1 MNEELGLMPSFAVR
15 VFIGVV
21 PVLGLH
27 DLPIDLIQIIQTVK
41 EVGIGNLR
49 VSFIKSLNS
58 P

>member
-1 MNEELGLMPSFAVR
+1 VNEELGLMPSFAVR

-41 EVGIGNLR
+41 EVGISNLR

>member
-1 MNEELGLMPSFAVR
+1 VNEELGLMPSFAVR

>member
-1 MNEELGLMPSFAVR
+1 MNEVLGLMPSFAVQA
-15 VFIGVV
+15 FIGVV

-27 DLPIDLIQIIQTVK
+27 DLPVDLIQIIQT
-41 EVGIGNLR
+41 

>member
-1 MNEELGLMPSFAVR
+1 VNEVLGLMPSFAVQA
-15 VFIGVV
+15 FIGVV

-27 DLPIDLIQIIQTVK
+27 DLPVDLIQIIQTVK

>member
-1 MNEELGLMPSFAVR
+1 VNEVLGPTPSFAVR

-27 DLPIDLIQIIQTVK
+27 DLPVDLIQIIQTVK